1 MNASPYTSELELAAQ
16 ADAVRWGRRHTRD
29 VLSAWRLPDD
39 RIDDAQL
46 AVSELV
52 TNAVRCVGNVSLDAV
67 PPRIRLTLHKEPH
80 RLLIWVADPDPR
92 PPVLNASPVAGAEN
106 GRGLLILERITKE
119 WSYYFV
125 PTGGKVVWCS
135 IGLG

>member
-1 MNASPYTSELELAAQ
+1 MTVNPYTSVLELAAQ

-29 VLSAWRLPDD
+29 VLCAWRLPDD

-52 TNAVRCVGNVSLDAV
+52 TNAVRYVSTGSPDAV
-67 PPRIRLTLHKEPH
+67 PPRIKLTLHKEAH
-80 RLLIWVADPDPR
+80 RLLVWVSDPDPR
-92 PPVLNASPVAGAEN
+92 PPVLNASPEPGAEN

-119 WSYYFV
+119 WSYYFL
-125 PTGGKVVWCS
+125 PTGGKVVWCV
-135 IGLG
+135 IELA

>member
-1 MNASPYTSELELAAQ
+1 MNANPYTSELELAAQ
-16 ADAVRWGRRHTRD
+16 ADAVRWARRHARD
-29 VLSAWRLPDD
+29 VLGAWRLPVD
-39 RIDDAQL
+39 RVDDAQL

-52 TNAVRCVGNVSLDAV
+52 TNAVRCVGNVSCDAV
-67 PPRIRLTLHKEPH
+67 PSRIRLTLHKEPH

-92 PPVLNASPVAGAEN
+92 PPVLNVSPAPGAES

-119 WSYYFV
+119 WSYYFL

-135 IGLG
+135 MALG

>member
-1 MNASPYTSELELAAQ
+1 MNAASYTSELELAAQ

-29 VLSAWRLPDD
+29 VLSAWQLPDE

-52 TNAVRCVGNVSLDAV
+52 TNAVRYVGTTSLEAV

-80 RLLIWVADPDPR
+80 RLLVWVTDPSNK
-92 PPVLNASPVAGAEN
+92 PPILNAAPTAGAEN

-119 WSYYFV
+119 WSYYFL

-135 IGLG
+135 IALG

>member
-1 MNASPYTSELELAAQ
+1 MNVTPCTSELELAAQ
-16 ADAVRWGRRHTRD
+16 ADAVGWGRRHTRD

-52 TNAVRCVGNVSLDAV
+52 TNAVRCVGTTSLEAV
-67 PPRIRLTLHKEPH
+67 PPRIRLTLHKEQH
-80 RLLIWVADPDPR
+80 RLLICVADSDSR
-92 PPVLNASPVAGAEN
+92 PPVLNASPAVGAEN

-119 WSYYFV
+119 WSYYFL

-135 IGLG
+135 IVLG